1 MAVQRPQFEVV
12 HDETEPRQA
21 PPQQNSASIAMLTLA
36 LRALSERA
44 VIALADLFT
53 LLTVGSA
60 FWLWWTIPDPN
71 PQQIVSLSIYAAFIL
86 AANWLIRRK

>member
-1 MAVQRPQFEVV
+1 M
-12 HDETEPRQA
+12 EPRQA
-21 PPQQNSASIAMLTLA
+21 PPPPQANSASIAMLTLA

-60 FWLWWTIPDPN
+60 FWLWLLIPDPN
-71 PQQIVSLSIYAAFIL
+71 PQQITALSIYAAFIL
-86 AANWLIRRK
+86 AANWLVRRK

>member
-1 MAVQRPQFEVV
+1 M
-12 HDETEPRQA
+12 EPRQA

-44 VIALADLFT
+44 VVALADLFT

-60 FWLWWTIPDPN
+60 FWLWLAIPDPN
-71 PQQIVSLSIYAAFIL
+71 PQQIMALTIYATFIL